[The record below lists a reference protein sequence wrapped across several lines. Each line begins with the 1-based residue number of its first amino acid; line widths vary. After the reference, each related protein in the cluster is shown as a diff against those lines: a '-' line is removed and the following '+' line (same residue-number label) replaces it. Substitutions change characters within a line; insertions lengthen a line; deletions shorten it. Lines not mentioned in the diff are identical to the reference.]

1 MAPASR
7 RALSKR
13 TDETFGLGPF
23 RHPISGRE
31 FFVARVRG
39 GKLWDVANL
48 AALQGRP
55 MRQRDNSLSM
65 KSALRNPR
73 TPGTAGRG
81 GLKWSDNLEV
91 RAAGSVPPRR
101 M

>member
-1 MAPASR
+1 
-7 RALSKR
+7 
-13 TDETFGLGPF
+13 
-23 RHPISGRE
+23 
-31 FFVARVRG
+31 
-39 GKLWDVANL
+39 
-48 AALQGRP
+48 

-91 RAAGSVPPRR
+91 RPRSDLAESRMPNAGEPNVSRR
-101 M
+101 MSLGISPPPVPFPTRR

>member
-1 MAPASR
+1 
-7 RALSKR
+7 
-13 TDETFGLGPF
+13 
-23 RHPISGRE
+23 
-31 FFVARVRG
+31 
-39 GKLWDVANL
+39 
-48 AALQGRP
+48 

-91 RAAGSVPPRR
+91 RAATNVECVSETPKTETARPPAAAISRPLRPSLTTLAYPRPRPRR
-101 M
+101 RTLGRTPRATRWA

>member
-1 MAPASR
+1 
-7 RALSKR
+7 
-13 TDETFGLGPF
+13 
-23 RHPISGRE
+23 
-31 FFVARVRG
+31 
-39 GKLWDVANL
+39 
-48 AALQGRP
+48 

-91 RAAGSVPPRR
+91 RAATNVECVSETPKTETARQKPVAAAGLYIYFGLHPTSGAHI
-101 M
+101 